1 MRHCQAIPGEGKG
14 AGNGKAPLVF
24 ELMHCMLQD
33 AIVSIKAMRSI
44 KRRRSQQ
51 AGAALMLFGAIAIK
65 INPAADA
72 ARVMKERLV
81 F

>member
-1 MRHCQAIPGEGKG
+1 MWHCEAAPSK
-14 AGNGKAPLVF
+14 GNGVGNGQAPLVF

-33 AIVSIKAMRSI
+33 AIVAIKAMRLI
-44 KRRRSQQ
+44 ECWGLLK
-51 AGAALMLFGAIAIK
+51 AGTALLLFGIEAIK

-72 ARVMKERLV
+72 ASVMKERLV